1 MFKIGSLEK
10 LIHELN
16 RLPGVGP
23 KTAQRLAYHIL
34 RTPTYSEKLQEALAL
49 VQENV
54 HLCEQCFS
62 YTDEPLICKLCS
74 DPHRRDDLLC
84 IVEEPSDIL
93 RVESSGAFRG
103 RYHVLHGAISPL
115 DNIGPGDLKIQELM
129 NRINA
134 GLLAA
139 SADVETKVLPD
150 FRLNLDFLD
159 EATQQQESSDRFSHD
174 LSLEP
179 TPSTTGQPS
188 PKINEV
194 ILALDPDLE
203 GDTTVLYLA
212 KVLSDKQ
219 VKITRIAS
227 GVPLGSDID
236 YVDDRTLGRALENRV
251 EL

>member
-34 RTPTYSEKLQEALAL
+34 RTPDFSSKLQSALRQ
-49 VQENV
+49 VEEDV
-54 HLCEQCFS
+54 HPCPQCFS
-62 YTDEPLICKLCS
+62 YTDEAELCRYCT
-74 DPHRRDDLLC
+74 DPGRRDDLIC
-84 IVEEPSDIL
+84 VVEEPSDIL
-93 RVESSGAFRG
+93 RVESSGVFRG

-115 DNIGPGDLKIQELM
+115 DNIGPQDLKIRELM
-129 NRINA
+129 ERIDA
-134 GLLAA
+134 
-139 SADVETKVLPD
+139 
-150 FRLNLDFLD
+150 
-159 EATQQQESSDRFSHD
+159 
-174 LSLEP
+174 
-179 TPSTTGQPS
+179 
-188 PKINEV
+188 KITEV

-212 KVLSDKQ
+212 KALTDKQ

>member
-34 RTPTYSEKLQEALAL
+34 RTPDLSEKLQESLKL

-54 HLCEQCFS
+54 HQCAQCFS
-62 YTDEPLICKLCS
+62 YTDEGALCRFCR
-74 DPHRRDDLLC
+74 DPHRRQDLVC
-84 IVEEPSDIL
+84 VVEEPSDIA

-103 RYHVLHGAISPL
+103 IYHVLHGSISPL
-115 DNIGPGDLKIQELM
+115 DNVGPQNLRIRELLERVEAGIEQTPVPYLAGIQDQ
-129 NRINA
+129 
-134 GLLAA
+134 LA
-139 SADVETKVLPD
+139 L
-150 FRLNLDFLD
+150 
-159 EATQQQESSDRFSHD
+159 
-174 LSLEP
+174 
-179 TPSTTGQPS
+179 TTGAAPAIAPQ
-188 PKINEV
+188 IAEV

-212 KVLSDKQ
+212 KALQEKQ
-219 VKITRIAS
+219 LKISRIAS

>member
-1 MFKIGSLEK
+1 MFRIGSLEK

-34 RTPTYSEKLQEALAL
+34 RTPDFSDKLQEALKL
-49 VQENV
+49 VKENV
-54 HLCEQCFS
+54 HLCSQCFS
-62 YTDEPLICKLCS
+62 YTDEPDLCRFCS
-74 DPHRRDDLLC
+74 DTQRRDDLLC
-84 IVEEPSDIL
+84 VVEEPSDIV
-93 RVESSGAFRG
+93 RVESSGVFRG

-115 DNIGPGDLKIQELM
+115 DNVGPQDLRIRELM
-129 NRINA
+129 GRIDA
-134 GLLAA
+134 GL
-139 SADVETKVLPD
+139 DG
-150 FRLNLDFLD
+150 RN
-159 EATQQQESSDRFSHD
+159 
-174 LSLEP
+174 
-179 TPSTTGQPS
+179 

-212 KVLSDKQ
+212 RALADKQ

-236 YVDDRTLGRALENRV
+236 YVDDRTLGRALENRI

>member
-1 MFKIGSLEK
+1 MLKIGSLEK

-23 KTAQRLAYHIL
+23 KTAQRLAYFIL
-34 RTPTYSEKLQEALAL
+34 RTPDFSEKLQGALRHVA
-49 VQENV
+49 ESV
-54 HLCEQCFS
+54 HLCPQCYS
-62 YTDEPLICKLCS
+62 YTDEPELCRFCQ

-84 IVEEPSDIL
+84 VVEEPLDIT
-93 RVESSGAFRG
+93 RIESSGVFRG

-115 DNIGPGDLKIQELM
+115 DNVSPHDLKIQDLLV
-129 NRINA
+129 RIDA
-134 GLLAA
+134 GL
-139 SADVETKVLPD
+139 
-150 FRLNLDFLD
+150 RG
-159 EATQQQESSDRFSHD
+159 EA
-174 LSLEP
+174 
-179 TPSTTGQPS
+179 
-188 PKINEV
+188 PKINEI

-212 KVLSDKQ
+212 KVLANKQ

-227 GVPLGSDID
+227 GVPIGSDID